1 MPKQSPCVQGC
12 ALTVRGGPA
21 RFVPMRDAITE
32 GIVLHL
38 TNVGEAHRLVE
49 VLTADGARR
58 TAMARHARASKRRF
72 SGALDAFATLRLHLK
87 GTDEKLTLLS
97 AVVQHG
103 RLGLRQ
109 NLDAL
114 AQAATLVRCVRVLLP
129 EAEACPPMYQILTWS
144 LDMCA
149 AGQHV
154 AAAAAYPRLAQAAG
168 ILPSSD
174 CGHCGRAQKQPW
186 GLDQGMFVC
195 SGCTASSMAW
205 SHAVGESLRGAAVCD
220 ATTAQALQQCILRL
234 VAWHTG
240 KPQHAVAAML

>member
-1 MPKQSPCVQGC
+1 MHEAS
-12 ALTVRGGPA
+12 TH
-21 RFVPMRDAITE
+21 

-38 TNVGEAHRLVE
+38 TNVGDAHRLVE
-49 VLTADGARR
+49 VLTVEGGRI

-72 SGALDAFATLRLHLK
+72 AGALDAFATLRLQLR
-87 GTDEKLTLLS
+87 GSDEKLTLQS
-97 AVVQHG
+97 AVVQQA

-129 EAEACPPMYQILTWS
+129 QGEACPPMYQILTWS

-149 AGQHV
+149 AGQHM

-174 CGHCGRAQKQPW
+174 CGHCGRPQRQPW

-195 SGCTASSMAW
+195 SGCAASGVAW
-205 SHAVGESLRGAAVCD
+205 SHAVGESLRGAAVAD
-220 ATTAQALQQCILRL
+220 ATTAQALQQCILQL
-234 VAWHTG
+234 VSWHTG
-240 KPQHAVAAML
+240 KPQHAVASVL